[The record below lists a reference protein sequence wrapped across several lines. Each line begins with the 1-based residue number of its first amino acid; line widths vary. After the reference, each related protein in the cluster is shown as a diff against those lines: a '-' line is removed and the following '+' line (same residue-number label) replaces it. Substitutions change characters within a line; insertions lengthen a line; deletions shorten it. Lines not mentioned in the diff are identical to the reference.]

1 MAGGLQPRRNEGTT
15 KWGAMG
21 LFEAAGS
28 RVIESPAGTAKMD
41 RAPQRSESDRH
52 KPRERRL
59 VRLAWAVDALGAL
72 VPVGML
78 CAVTRQPQPW
88 LTAVLAG
95 LSWLAVGTAKNRY
108 TREELSNSNTVL
120 PVVRDWLTMLGVL
133 AVICVGARI
142 EVDLAVC
149 VLALLPCLGLSLVRR
164 RLVHRYLLAMR
175 RRAQALR
182 RVLVV
187 GEAGAVDVVLAE
199 LAHRTDHEYVVVGS
213 CLVGE
218 EATDSALPV
227 AARLAYDGEAP
238 EGAPDGETVLR
249 CAAQLDADLVFV
261 APGRQLSAARVR
273 RLAWALHD
281 GGRNLAILPG
291 LIDVSQHRVR
301 LAKAAGL
308 TVMHIDP
315 AGRRGLPV
323 LLKQVTDRL
332 GALLLLVLLSPVFA
346 AVAAAIR
353 LTTAGPVFY
362 WQIRIGRDLMP
373 FRMWKFRTMVVAADR
388 MRGALERSN
397 EHDGAMFKIRRDPR
411 VTRVGRLL
419 RRFSLDEL
427 PQLFNVLTGHM
438 SLVGPRPPLPE
449 EVERYDGTEIRR
461 LSVKPGLTGLWQ
473 VSGRSDLSWD
483 ETVALDL
490 SYVDN
495 WSYGRDIGVLVRT
508 VRAVVDGRGA
518 Y

>member
-1 MAGGLQPRRNEGTT
+1 MLPVA
-15 KWGAMG
+15 
-21 LFEAAGS
+21 
-28 RVIESPAGTAKMD
+28 
-41 RAPQRSESDRH
+41 
-52 KPRERRL
+52 
-59 VRLAWAVDALGAL
+59 ALGA
-72 VPVGML
+72 
-78 CAVTRQPQPW
+78 VTGQPHPL
-88 LTAVLAG
+88 LTATLAG
-95 LSWLAVGTAKNRY
+95 ASWLAVGASKNRY
-108 TREELSNSNTVL
+108 AGDALDAGGALL
-120 PVVRDWLTMLGVL
+120 PVFRDWLTMLGVL
-133 AVICVGARI
+133 AVACVGTR
-142 EVDLAVC
+142 VDFSLEVC
-149 VLALLPCLGLSLVRR
+149 VPALLPCLALGVVRR
-164 RLVHRYLLAMR
+164 KLAHRYLVAIR
-175 RRAQALR
+175 RRARALR
-182 RVLVV
+182 RVLIV

-199 LAHRTDHEYVVVGS
+199 LGHHTDHEYVVVGS
-213 CLVGE
+213 CLVGD

-227 AARLAYDGEAP
+227 CDRLASDGDAP
-238 EGAPDGETVLR
+238 EGALDGERVLG
-249 CAAQLDADLVFV
+249 CAAELGADLVFV
-261 APGRQLSAARVR
+261 APGRQMPAARVR

-315 AGRRGLPV
+315 AARRGLPV
-323 LLKQVTDRL
+323 LLKQATDRL

-353 LTTAGPVFY
+353 LSTAGPVFY
-362 WQIRIGRDLMP
+362 WQIRVGRDLRP
-373 FRMWKFRTMVVAADR
+373 FRMWKFRTMVVTADR
-388 MRGALERSN
+388 MRPALESAN
-397 EHDGAMFKIRRDPR
+397 EHDGAMFKMRRDPR

-427 PQLFNVLTGHM
+427 PQLFNVLAGHM

-495 WSYGRDIGVLVRT
+495 WSYSRDIGVLMRT

>member
-1 MAGGLQPRRNEGTT
+1 
-15 KWGAMG
+15 
-21 LFEAAGS
+21 
-28 RVIESPAGTAKMD
+28 MD

-108 TREELSNSNTVL
+108 TREELSNSNSVL

-213 CLVGE
+213 CLVGG

-227 AARLAYDGEAP
+227 AARLACDGEAP

-315 AGRRGLPV
+315 AGQRGLPV

-346 AVAAAIR
+346 VVAAAIR

-388 MRGALERSN
+388 MRDALERSN

-495 WSYGRDIGVLVRT
+495 WSYGRDIGVLVPKPSSSRPAGPPAAQPT
-508 VRAVVDGRGA
+508 GPCCPAP
-518 Y
+518 

>member
-1 MAGGLQPRRNEGTT
+1 
-15 KWGAMG
+15 MG
-21 LFEAAGS
+21 LFEAAGT
-28 RVIESPAGTAKMD
+28 RVIDSPAGTAKVD
-41 RAPQRSESDRH
+41 RAPEREAKEGH
-52 KPRERRL
+52 GPTERRL
-59 VRLAWAVDALGAL
+59 RQLALAVDAGAAVL
-72 VPVGML
+72 PVGLL
-78 CAVTRQPQPW
+78 CAVTRQPQP
-88 LTAVLAG
+88 LLIAVLAG
-95 LSWLAVGTAKNRY
+95 ASWLAVGASKNRY
-108 TREELSNSNTVL
+108 SRKEPAEDDAAL
-120 PVVRDWLTMLGVL
+120 PVLRDWLTMLGVL
-133 AVICVGARI
+133 AV
-142 EVDLAVC
+142 VC
-149 VLALLPCLGLSLVRR
+149 VVARLEVSLQVCVVALLPCLALGVARR
-164 RLVHRYLLAMR
+164 RLVHRYLLAIR

-182 RVLVV
+182 RVLIV
-187 GEAGAVDVVLAE
+187 GEAGAVDTVLAE

-218 EATDSALPV
+218 ETTDTAVPV
-227 AARLAYDGEAP
+227 PARLAADGNAAEA
-238 EGAPDGETVLR
+238 ARDGETVLG
-249 CAAQLDADLVFV
+249 CAAEVDADVVFV

-291 LIDVSQHRVR
+291 LLDVSQHRVR

-315 AGRRGLPV
+315 ATRRGMPV
-323 LLKQVTDRL
+323 LLKQITDRL
-332 GALLLLVLLSPVFA
+332 GALLLLLLLSPVFA
-346 AVAAAIR
+346 LVAAAIR
-353 LTTAGPVFY
+353 LSSNGPVFY
-362 WQIRIGRDLMP
+362 WQIRIGQDLMP
-373 FRMWKFRTMVVAADR
+373 FRMWKFRTMVVTADR
-388 MRGALERSN
+388 MRAALETAN
-397 EHDGAMFKIRRDPR
+397 EHDGAMFKMRRDPR
-411 VTRVGRLL
+411 VTPVGRLL

-427 PQLFNVLTGHM
+427 PQLFNVLAGHM

-449 EVERYDGTEIRR
+449 EVERYDGTELRR

-495 WSYGRDIGVLVRT
+495 WSYSRDIGVLVRT

>member
-1 MAGGLQPRRNEGTT
+1 
-15 KWGAMG
+15 MG

-28 RVIESPAGTAKMD
+28 RVIESPAGTAKLD
-41 RAPQRSESDRH
+41 RAPERNEGGRD
-52 KPRERRL
+52 KPTERWL
-59 VRLAWAVDALGAL
+59 VHLAWVVDAFGAL
-72 VPVGML
+72 VPVGVL
-78 CAVTRQPQPW
+78 CAVTRQPQPV

-95 LSWLAVGTAKNRY
+95 LSWLAVGTSKNRY
-108 TREELSNSNTVL
+108 TRDEVGSGDAVKPAL
-120 PVVRDWLTMLGVL
+120 RDWLTMLGVL
-133 AVICVGARI
+133 AV
-142 EVDLAVC
+142 VC
-149 VLALLPCLGLSLVRR
+149 VAVRVEVSLKVCVVALLPCLALSVARR
-164 RLVHRYLLAMR
+164 RLVHRYLLAIR

-182 RVLVV
+182 RVLIV

-218 EATDSALPV
+218 ETTDSALPV
-227 AARLAYDGEAP
+227 PARLASDGAAP
-238 EGAPDGETVLR
+238 EGALDGETVLR
-249 CAAQLDADLVFV
+249 CAAELDADLVFV

-315 AGRRGLPV
+315 AARRGLPV
-323 LLKQVTDRL
+323 LLKQATDRL
-332 GALLLLVLLSPVFA
+332 GALLLLVLFAPVFA

-353 LTTAGPVFY
+353 LTSAGPVFY

-373 FRMWKFRTMVVAADR
+373 FRMWKFRTMVVTADR
-388 MRGALERSN
+388 MRAALEAAN
-397 EHDGAMFKIRRDPR
+397 ENDGAMFKIRRDPR

-427 PQLFNVLTGHM
+427 PQLFNVLAGHM

-449 EVERYDGTEIRR
+449 EVERYDGTEVRR

-473 VSGRSDLSWD
+473 VSGRSDLTWD

-495 WSYGRDIGVLVRT
+495 WSYGSDIGVLVRT

>member
-1 MAGGLQPRRNEGTT
+1 M
-15 KWGAMG
+15 
-21 LFEAAGS
+21 
-28 RVIESPAGTAKMD
+28 ESPAGTAKWD
-41 RAPQRSESDRH
+41 RAPEHDRGGRH
-52 KPRERRL
+52 TPTERRL
-59 VRLAWAVDALGAL
+59 LPVALAVDAVGAL
-72 VPVGML
+72 LPVAAL
-78 CAVTRQPQPW
+78 CVTTRQPHPL
-88 LTAVLAG
+88 LTAALAG
-95 LSWLAVGTAKNRY
+95 MSWLAVGASKNRY
-108 TREELSNSNTVL
+108 SRDELGAGAVL
-120 PVVRDWLTMLGVL
+120 PVFRDWLTMLGVL
-133 AVICVGARI
+133 AVACVGARLDFSVEI
-142 EVDLAVC
+142 C
-149 VLALLPCLGLSLVRR
+149 VLALLPCLALGVARR
-164 RLVHRYLLAMR
+164 KLAHRYLLAIR

-182 RVLVV
+182 RVLIV

-213 CLVGE
+213 CLVGD

-227 AARLAYDGEAP
+227 CDRLASDGDAP
-238 EGAPDGETVLR
+238 EGTPDGDRVLG
-249 CAAQLDADLVFV
+249 CAAELGADLVFV
-261 APGRQLSAARVR
+261 APGRQMSAARVR

-315 AGRRGLPV
+315 AARRGIPV
-323 LLKQVTDRL
+323 LLKQATDRL
-332 GALLLLVLLSPVFA
+332 GALLLLMLLAPVFA
-346 AVAAAIR
+346 VVAAAIR
-353 LTTAGPVFY
+353 CTTAGPVFY
-362 WQIRIGRDLMP
+362 WQIRVGRDLRP
-373 FRMWKFRTMVVAADR
+373 FRMWKFRSMVVTADR
-388 MRGALERSN
+388 TRDALEQAN

-411 VTRVGRLL
+411 VTPVGRLL

-495 WSYGRDIGVLVRT
+495 WSYSRDIGVLVRT

>member
-1 MAGGLQPRRNEGTT
+1 
-15 KWGAMG
+15 MG
-21 LFEAAGS
+21 LSEAAGS
-28 RVIESPAGTAKMD
+28 RVIESPAGTAKLD
-41 RAPQRSESDRH
+41 RAPERSQKGGHRST
-52 KPRERRL
+52 ERRL
-59 VRLAWAVDALGAL
+59 VQVALVVDTVGSL
-72 VPVGML
+72 VPVGVL

-88 LTAVLAG
+88 LTAVLAC
-95 LSWLAVGTAKNRY
+95 LSWLAVGALKNRY
-108 TREELSNSNTVL
+108 TRDEPGGGATVL
-120 PVVRDWLTMLGVL
+120 PVVWDWLTMLGVL
-133 AVICVGARI
+133 AVVCVGARV
-142 EVDLAVC
+142 EVGLKVC
-149 VLALLPCLGLSLVRR
+149 VVALLPCLALSVARHQ
-164 RLVHRYLLAMR
+164 LVHRYLLAMR

-187 GEAGAVDVVLAE
+187 GEAGAVDLVLAE
-199 LAHRTDHEYVVVGS
+199 LAHGTDHAYVVVGS
-213 CLVGE
+213 CIVGE
-218 EATDSALPV
+218 EATESALPV
-227 AARLAYDGEAP
+227 PARLASDGEAP
-238 EGAPDGETVLR
+238 EGALDGETVLR
-249 CAAQLDADLVFV
+249 CAAELDADLVFV

-315 AGRRGLPV
+315 AARRGLPV
-323 LLKQVTDRL
+323 LLKQATDRL
-332 GALLLLVLLSPVFA
+332 GALLLLVLLAPVFA

-362 WQIRIGRDLMP
+362 WQIRVGRDLMP
-373 FRMWKFRTMVVAADR
+373 FRMWKFRTMVVTADR
-388 MRGALERSN
+388 MRVALESAN

-419 RRFSLDEL
+419 RRLSLDEL
-427 PQLFNVLTGHM
+427 PQLFNVLAGHM

-449 EVERYDGTEIRR
+449 EVERYDGTEVRR

-495 WSYGRDIGVLVRT
+495 WSYAGDIGVLMRT

>member
-1 MAGGLQPRRNEGTT
+1 M
-15 KWGAMG
+15 
-21 LFEAAGS
+21 
-28 RVIESPAGTAKMD
+28 ESPAGTAKWD
-41 RAPQRSESDRH
+41 RAPEHDRGGRH
-52 KPRERRL
+52 RPTERRL
-59 VRLAWAVDALGAL
+59 LPVALVVDAVGVLLPVAAL
-72 VPVGML
+72 CVT
-78 CAVTRQPQPW
+78 TRQPHPL
-88 LTAVLAG
+88 LTAALAG
-95 LSWLAVGTAKNRY
+95 MSWLAVGASKNRY
-108 TREELSNSNTVL
+108 SRDELGAGAVL
-120 PVVRDWLTMLGVL
+120 PVFRDWLTMLGVL
-133 AVICVGARI
+133 AVACVGARI
-142 EVDLAVC
+142 DLSVEIC
-149 VLALLPCLGLSLVRR
+149 VLALLPCLALGVARR
-164 RLVHRYLLAMR
+164 KLAHRYLLAIR

-182 RVLVV
+182 RVLIV

-213 CLVGE
+213 CLVGD
-218 EATDSALPV
+218 EAIDSALPV
-227 AARLAYDGEAP
+227 CDRLASDGEAP
-238 EGAPDGETVLR
+238 EGALDGERVLA
-249 CAAQLDADLVFV
+249 CAAELGADLVFV
-261 APGRQLSAARVR
+261 APGRQMSAARVR

-308 TVMHIDP
+308 TLMHIDP
-315 AGRRGLPV
+315 AARRGIPV
-323 LLKQVTDRL
+323 LLKQATDRL
-332 GALLLLVLLSPVFA
+332 GALLLLTLLAPVFA
-346 AVAAAIR
+346 VVAAAIR
-353 LTTAGPVFY
+353 CTTAGPVFY
-362 WQIRIGRDLMP
+362 WQIRVGRDLRS
-373 FRMWKFRTMVVAADR
+373 FRMWKFRTMVVTADR
-388 MRGALERSN
+388 MRAALEQAN
-397 EHDGAMFKIRRDPR
+397 EHDGAMFKMRRDPR
-411 VTRVGRLL
+411 VTPVGRLL

-427 PQLFNVLTGHM
+427 PQLFNVLAGHM

-495 WSYGRDIGVLVRT
+495 WSYSRDIGVLMRT

>member
-1 MAGGLQPRRNEGTT
+1 
-15 KWGAMG
+15 MG

-28 RVIESPAGTAKMD
+28 RVMESPAGTAGLA
-41 RAPQRSESDRH
+41 RAPQRREKDGHRSA
-52 KPRERRL
+52 ERRL
-59 VRLAWAVDALGAL
+59 VRLAWAVDAVGTL
-72 VPVGML
+72 VPVGVL
-78 CAVTRQPQPW
+78 GTVTRQPQPW
-88 LTAVLAG
+88 LTAVLAS
-95 LSWLAVGTAKNRY
+95 LAWLAVGTTKNRY
-108 TREELSNSNTVL
+108 TRDELSGGDTAL
-120 PVVRDWLTMLGVL
+120 PVLRDWLTMLGVL

-142 EVDLAVC
+142 DADLEVC
-149 VLALLPCLGLSLVRR
+149 VLALLPCLGLSVARR
-164 RLVHRYLLAMR
+164 KLVHRYLLAMR

-218 EATDSALPV
+218 ETTDSALPV
-227 AARLAYDGEAP
+227 AARIASDGESP
-238 EGAPDGETVLR
+238 EGALDGETVLG
-249 CAAQLDADLVFV
+249 CAAELDADLVFV
-261 APGRQLSAARVR
+261 APGRRLSAPRVR

-281 GGRNLAILPG
+281 EGRNLAILPG

-315 AGRRGLPV
+315 AARRGLPV
-323 LLKQVTDRL
+323 LLKQATDRL
-332 GALLLLVLLSPVFA
+332 GALLLLVLLAPVFA

-362 WQIRIGRDLMP
+362 WQVRVGRDLTP

-388 MRGALERSN
+388 MRAALESAN
-397 EHDGAMFKIRRDPR
+397 ENDGAMFKMRRDPR

-427 PQLFNVLTGHM
+427 PQLFNVLAGHM

-449 EVERYDGTEIRR
+449 EVERYDGTEVRR

-495 WSYGRDIGVLVRT
+495 WSYGRDIGVLMRT

>member
-1 MAGGLQPRRNEGTT
+1 M
-15 KWGAMG
+15 
-21 LFEAAGS
+21 
-28 RVIESPAGTAKMD
+28 IDSPAGTAKLD
-41 RAPQRSESDRH
+41 RVPERGEKSRH
-52 KPRERRL
+52 KSMERRL
-59 VRLAWAVDALGAL
+59 RQLALAVDTGGAVL
-72 VPVGML
+72 PVWLL
-78 CAVTRQPQPW
+78 CAVTQQPRPL
-88 LTAVLAG
+88 LTAALAG
-95 LSWLAVGTAKNRY
+95 ASWLAVGASKNRY
-108 TREELSNSNTVL
+108 SREELAGDDAAMPVL
-120 PVVRDWLTMLGVL
+120 RDWLTMLGVL
-133 AVICVGARI
+133 AVVCVTARV
-142 EVDLAVC
+142 EVSLKIC
-149 VLALLPCLGLSLVRR
+149 VLALLPCLALSVARR
-164 RLVHRYLLAMR
+164 KLVHRYLLAIR

-182 RVLVV
+182 RVLIV

-218 EATDSALPV
+218 ETTDSAVPV
-227 AARLAYDGEAP
+227 PARLAADGNASEA
-238 EGAPDGETVLR
+238 APDGETVLR
-249 CAAQLDADLVFV
+249 CAAELDADLVFV

-315 AGRRGLPV
+315 AARQGMPG

-346 AVAAAIR
+346 LVAAAIR
-353 LTTAGPVFY
+353 LSSTGPVFY
-362 WQIRIGRDLMP
+362 WQIRIGQDLMP
-373 FRMWKFRTMVVAADR
+373 FRMWKFRTMVATADR
-388 MRGALERSN
+388 MRVALETAN

-411 VTRVGRLL
+411 VTPVGRLL

-427 PQLFNVLTGHM
+427 PQLFNVLAGHM

-449 EVERYDGTEIRR
+449 EVEQYDGTELRR

-473 VSGRSDLSWD
+473 VSGRSDLTWD

-495 WSYGRDIGVLVRT
+495 WSYTRDIGVLVRT

>member
-1 MAGGLQPRRNEGTT
+1 
-15 KWGAMG
+15 MG
-21 LFEAAGS
+21 L
-28 RVIESPAGTAKMD
+28 
-41 RAPQRSESDRH
+41 
-52 KPRERRL
+52 
-59 VRLAWAVDALGAL
+59 
-72 VPVGML
+72 L
-78 CAVTRQPQPW
+78 CALTRQPQP
-88 LTAVLAG
+88 LLIAVLAG
-95 LSWLAVGTAKNRY
+95 AAWLAVGASKNRY
-108 TREELSNSNTVL
+108 SRKEPAGDDAAL
-120 PVVRDWLTMLGVL
+120 PVLRDWLTMLGVL
-133 AVICVGARI
+133 AV
-142 EVDLAVC
+142 VC
-149 VLALLPCLGLSLVRR
+149 VVARLEVSLQVCVVALLPCLALGVARR
-164 RLVHRYLLAMR
+164 RLVHRYLLAIR

-182 RVLVV
+182 RVLIV
-187 GEAGAVDVVLAE
+187 GEAGAVDTVLAE

-218 EATDSALPV
+218 ETTDTAVPV
-227 AARLAYDGEAP
+227 PARLAADGNAAEA
-238 EGAPDGETVLR
+238 ARDGETVLG
-249 CAAQLDADLVFV
+249 CAAEVDADVVFV

-291 LIDVSQHRVR
+291 LLDVSQHRVR

-315 AGRRGLPV
+315 ARRRGMPV
-323 LLKQVTDRL
+323 LLKQITDRL
-332 GALLLLVLLSPVFA
+332 GALLLLLLLSPVFA
-346 AVAAAIR
+346 LVAAAIR
-353 LTTAGPVFY
+353 LSSNGPVFY
-362 WQIRIGRDLMP
+362 WQIRIGQDLMP
-373 FRMWKFRTMVVAADR
+373 FRMWKFRTMVVTADR
-388 MRGALERSN
+388 MRAALEAAN
-397 EHDGAMFKIRRDPR
+397 EHDGAMFKMRRDPR
-411 VTRVGRLL
+411 VTPVGRLL

-427 PQLFNVLTGHM
+427 PQLFNVLAGHM

-449 EVERYDGTEIRR
+449 EVERYDGTELRR

>member
-1 MAGGLQPRRNEGTT
+1 
-15 KWGAMG
+15 MG

-28 RVIESPAGTAKMD
+28 RVLASPAGTAKVHGSPEHD
-41 RAPQRSESDRH
+41 TEEGRRRSAARG
-52 KPRERRL
+52 L
-59 VRLAWAVDALGAL
+59 LQVALATDALGAS
-72 VPVGML
+72 VPVGAL
-78 CAVTRQPQPW
+78 CAAARQPHP
-88 LTAVLAG
+88 LLMGVLAG
-95 LSWLAVGTAKNRY
+95 ASWLVVGAAKNRY
-108 TREELSNSNTVL
+108 TRDELAGRGAVL
-120 PVVRDWLTMLGVL
+120 PVLRDWLTMLGVL
-133 AVICVGARI
+133 AVVCVTARM
-142 EVDLAVC
+142 EMSTAVC
-149 VLALLPCLGLSLVRR
+149 VLALVPCLAVTVVRR
-164 RLVHRYLLAMR
+164 RVVHRYLLAAR

-182 RVLVV
+182 RVLLV
-187 GEAGAVDVVLAE
+187 GEAGAVDGVLRE

-218 EATDSALPV
+218 EPTDSALPV
-227 AARLAYDGEAP
+227 PARLASGDDPLG
-238 EGAPDGETVLR
+238 GAPDGETVLR
-249 CAAQLDADLVFV
+249 CAAELDADLVFV
-261 APGRQLSAARVR
+261 APGLRMSPGRVR

-281 GGRNLAILPG
+281 GGRDLAILPG

-308 TVMHIDP
+308 TVMHIEP
-315 AGRRGLPV
+315 AARRGFPV
-323 LLKQVTDRL
+323 LLKQATDRL
-332 GALLLLVLLSPVFA
+332 GAAALLILLAPVFA
-346 AVAAAIR
+346 VVAAAIR
-353 LTTAGPVFY
+353 LSSNGPVFY
-362 WQIRIGRDLMP
+362 WQVRIGRDLMP
-373 FRMWKFRTMVVAADR
+373 FRMWKFRTMVVTADR
-388 MRGALERSN
+388 MRAALESAN
-397 EHDGAMFKIRRDPR
+397 EHDGAMFKMRRDPR

-427 PQLFNVLTGHM
+427 PQLFNVLAGHM

-449 EVERYDGTEIRR
+449 EVERYDGTEVRR

-495 WSYGRDIGVLVRT
+495 WSYAHDIGVLMRT

>member
-1 MAGGLQPRRNEGTT
+1 M
-15 KWGAMG
+15 
-21 LFEAAGS
+21 
-28 RVIESPAGTAKMD
+28 
-41 RAPQRSESDRH
+41 
-52 KPRERRL
+52 
-59 VRLAWAVDALGAL
+59 DALGAL
-72 VPVGML
+72 VPVGVL
-78 CAVTRQPQPW
+78 CAVTRQPQPL
-88 LTAVLAG
+88 LTAALAC
-95 LSWLAVGTAKNRY
+95 LSWLAVGTSKNRY
-108 TREELSNSNTVL
+108 TRAELGGDAVL
-120 PVVRDWLTMLGVL
+120 PALRDWLTMLGVL

-142 EVDLAVC
+142 DADLEIC
-149 VLALLPCLGLSLVRR
+149 VLALLPCLALSVARR
-164 RLVHRYLLAMR
+164 KLVHRYLLAMR

-213 CLVGE
+213 CLVGDE
-218 EATDSALPV
+218 TTDSALPV
-227 AARLAYDGEAP
+227 PARLAADGDAL
-238 EGAPDGETVLR
+238 DGETVLR
-249 CAAQLDADLVFV
+249 CAAELDADLVFV

-291 LIDVSQHRVR
+291 LIDVSRHRVR

-315 AGRRGLPV
+315 AAQRGLPV
-323 LLKQVTDRL
+323 LLKQATDRL

-373 FRMWKFRTMVVAADR
+373 FRMWKFRTMVVTADR
-388 MRGALERSN
+388 MRTALESAN

-427 PQLFNVLTGHM
+427 PQLFNVLAGHM

-495 WSYGRDIGVLVRT
+495 WSYARDIGVLVRT

>member
-1 MAGGLQPRRNEGTT
+1 
-15 KWGAMG
+15 MG
-21 LFEAAGS
+21 LFEAAGA
-28 RVIESPAGTAKMD
+28 RVIDSPAGTAKLD
-41 RAPQRSESDRH
+41 RVPERDDKSRH
-52 KPRERRL
+52 RPTERRL
-59 VRLAWAVDALGAL
+59 RQLAPAVDAVGAL
-72 VPVGML
+72 LPVGVL
-78 CAVTRQPQPW
+78 CAVTQQPQPL

-95 LSWLAVGTAKNRY
+95 ASWLAVGASKNRY
-108 TREELSNSNTVL
+108 GREEPAGDDAAL
-120 PVVRDWLTMLGVL
+120 PVLRDWLTMLGVL
-133 AVICVGARI
+133 AIVCVVARV
-142 EVDLAVC
+142 EVSLKIC
-149 VLALLPCLGLSLVRR
+149 VLALLPCLALGVARR
-164 RLVHRYLLAMR
+164 RLVHRYLVAAR

-182 RVLVV
+182 RVLIV
-187 GEAGAVDVVLAE
+187 GEAGTVDAVLAE

-218 EATDSALPV
+218 EATDSAVPV
-227 AARLAYDGEAP
+227 PARLASDGSTAEA
-238 EGAPDGETVLR
+238 ALDGETVLR
-249 CAAQLDADLVFV
+249 CAADLDVDLVFV
-261 APGRQLSAARVR
+261 APGRQLSAARIR

-315 AGRRGLPV
+315 AARRGMPV

-332 GALLLLVLLSPVFA
+332 GALLLLALLSPVFA
-346 AVAAAIR
+346 LVAAAIR
-353 LTTAGPVFY
+353 LSSAGPVFY
-362 WQIRIGRDLMP
+362 WQIRVGQDLRP
-373 FRMWKFRTMVVAADR
+373 FRMWKFRTMVVTADR
-388 MRGALERSN
+388 MRAALETSN

-411 VTRVGRLL
+411 VTPVGRLL

-449 EVERYDGTEIRR
+449 EVERYDGTELRR

-495 WSYGRDIGVLVRT
+495 WSYVRDINVLVRT

>member
-1 MAGGLQPRRNEGTT
+1 MAL
-15 KWGAMG
+15 
-21 LFEAAGS
+21 
-28 RVIESPAGTAKMD
+28 
-41 RAPQRSESDRH
+41 
-52 KPRERRL
+52 
-59 VRLAWAVDALGAL
+59 AVDAVGAL
-72 VPVGML
+72 LPVAAL
-78 CAVTRQPQPW
+78 CVTTRQPHPL
-88 LTAVLAG
+88 LTAALAG
-95 LSWLAVGTAKNRY
+95 MSWLAVGASKNRY
-108 TREELSNSNTVL
+108 TRDELGAGAVL
-120 PVVRDWLTMLGVL
+120 PVFRDWLTMLGVL
-133 AVICVGARI
+133 AVACVGARI
-142 EVDLAVC
+142 DFSVEIC
-149 VLALLPCLGLSLVRR
+149 VLALLPALALGVARR
-164 RLVHRYLLAMR
+164 KLAHRYLLAIR

-182 RVLVV
+182 RVLIV

-213 CLVGE
+213 CLVGD

-227 AARLAYDGEAP
+227 CDRLASDGDAP
-238 EGAPDGETVLR
+238 EGALDGDRVLG
-249 CAAQLDADLVFV
+249 CAAELGADLVFV
-261 APGRQLSAARVR
+261 APGRQMSAARVR

-315 AGRRGLPV
+315 AARRGIPV
-323 LLKQVTDRL
+323 LLKQATDRL
-332 GALLLLVLLSPVFA
+332 GALLLLMLLAPVFA
-346 AVAAAIR
+346 VVAAAIR
-353 LTTAGPVFY
+353 CTTAGPVFY
-362 WQIRIGRDLMP
+362 WQIRVGRDLRP
-373 FRMWKFRTMVVAADR
+373 FRMWKFRTMVVTADR
-388 MRGALERSN
+388 MRAALEQSN
-397 EHDGAMFKIRRDPR
+397 EHDGAMFKMRRDPR
-411 VTRVGRLL
+411 VTPVGRLL

-427 PQLFNVLTGHM
+427 PQLFNVLAGHM

-495 WSYGRDIGVLVRT
+495 WSYSRDIGVLVRT